1 MLKIITLKVF
11 SYSTRLFLFLF
22 FIPGFTGIHSVAF
35 GQQTN
40 HKALGKAS
48 YYAKKF
54 QGRKTANGEYFNNYD
69 FTAAHRTYPFNT
81 YLNVINTKNHYNV
94 IVRVNDRGP
103 FSGNRIIDL
112 SEAAARRIG
121 GYHHG
126 LVHVKIEVLNLVI
139 HTREIDSIF
148 NAHPVVDCL
157 GNESGLERITLSIW
171 RTTDLVHSIYVS
183 NDLYLKETVKN
194 VLIGKSR
201 NKGILE
207 YHILLTGIESKA
219 KAIEMKEEYERK
231 GFMRVV
237 IFNPQLLN

>member
-1 MLKIITLKVF
+1 MLKIILPGVF
-11 SYSTRLFLFLF
+11 TNLIKTFLFLF
-22 FIPGFTGIHSVAF
+22 FVVNFFGIHSVTF
-35 GQQTN
+35 GQGTN
-40 HKALGKAS
+40 HKAHGKAS

-54 QGRKTANGEYFNNYD
+54 QGRKTASGEFFNNYD

-126 LVHVKIEVLNLVI
+126 LVHVKIEVLNLLV
-139 HTREIDSIF
+139 HTKELDSIF

-157 GNESGLERITLSIW
+157 GNESRLDRLTLSVW
-171 RTTDLVHSIYVS
+171 RTTDLVHAIYVS
-183 NDLYLKETVKN
+183 NDLYLKEPVKN
-194 VLIGKSR
+194 VLIGKSTR
-201 NKGILE
+201 NGIPE
-207 YHILLTGIESKA
+207 YHILLTGIENKA
-219 KAIEMKEEYERK
+219 RAVKLKEEYERK